1 MPCWNTTIYNNPK
14 SLLGVSEL
22 IIIILVKYPN
32 YILKRSITII
42 LDKMPRKCMRR
53 DAAQIQ
59 ENSY

>member
-22 IIIILVKYPN
+22 IIQILVKYPN
-32 YILKRSITII
+32 YILKKSITII
-42 LDKMPRKCMRR
+42 LDKMPCKYMRR

-59 ENSY
+59 ENSC